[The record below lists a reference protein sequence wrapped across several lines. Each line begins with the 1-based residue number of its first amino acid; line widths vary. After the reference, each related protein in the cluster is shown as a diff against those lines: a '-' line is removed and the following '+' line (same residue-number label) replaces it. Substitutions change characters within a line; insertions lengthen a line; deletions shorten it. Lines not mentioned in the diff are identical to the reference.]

1 MASSIPLRTAART
14 RRFYGYARRMKTQAA
29 VLWEPGRPVEILE
42 VDLAAPQEGEVLV
55 RIAAC
60 GVCHSDLHVVDGHL
74 PEPLPLVLGHEAAGV
89 VEETGPGVR
98 SLEPGDHVVLALVP
112 SCGRCEE
119 CRRGR
124 PNFCTLGAR
133 MAAEGTL
140 ADGTSRL
147 SLNGRMLHH
156 FNSISAFAGY
166 AVVSESAAV
175 KIRDD
180 VALDSAAL
188 VGCSVLTGYGAV
200 ANTAGV
206 EEGAIVAVWG
216 CGGVGANVVQGARL
230 AGASRI
236 VAVDMRSE
244 KLELARELGATD
256 VVQAGEG
263 VDAVAAVKDVTG
275 GGPDYAFE
283 AIGSERAIQEA
294 WRATRAGGTVVVV
307 GIMPRGSSLT
317 IDPWQ
322 FMSEKTL
329 KGTFLGSARI
339 HEDVPRL
346 VELYHSGELDLDR
359 LVSRRLP
366 LVELPDAFD
375 RLRAGDVVRQVVVFP

>member
-1 MASSIPLRTAART
+1 
-14 RRFYGYARRMKTQAA
+14 MKTQAA
-29 VLWEPGRPVEILE
+29 VLWEPGRPVEIRE
-42 VDLAAPQEGEVLV
+42 VDLAAPREGEVLV

-89 VEETGPGVR
+89 VEETGLGVQ
-98 SLEPGDHVVLALVP
+98 SLQRGDHVVLALVP
-112 SCGRCEE
+112 SCGKCEE
-119 CRRGR
+119 CQRGR

-147 SLNGRMLHH
+147 SLNGTTLHH
-156 FNSISAFAGY
+156 FNSISSFAGH
-166 AVVSESAAV
+166 AIVPESAAI

-200 ANTAGV
+200 VNAAGV
-206 EEGAIVAVWG
+206 EEGATVAVWG

-236 VAVDMRSE
+236 VAVDTRGE
-244 KLELARELGATD
+244 KVELARELGATD
-256 VVQAGEG
+256 VVQVGEA
-263 VDAVAAVKDVTG
+263 VDAVAAVKDITG

-294 WRATRAGGTVVVV
+294 WKATRAGGTVVVV

-339 HEDVPRL
+339 QEDVPRL
-346 VELYHSGELDLDR
+346 VDLYHSGELDLDR
-359 LVSRRLP
+359 LVSRKLP
-366 LVELPDAFD
+366 LTELLDAFD
-375 RLRAGDVVRQVVVFP
+375 RLRAGDVVRQVVVFD